1 VRRLRGA
8 DTRLPFASCSIVGL
22 GLAHVSSP
30 PPIAPV
36 TAANPEPRWL
46 ALDVF
51 RALAV
56 LWMIQGHTFTALL
69 GSGDIF
75 GGTFGQIYRLLHGL
89 TAPMF
94 LCGAGLAYGI
104 VTFGAAKPRRLLRRA
119 LMLFAIGTILQLPA
133 APLAEVVQRR
143 ELLAAALQP
152 AALQLVA
159 ACLVLAELLRTRS
172 ASRFAAAALVVS
184 AASALLAPWIW
195 NISLSSRY
203 VLGSWIDGQTG
214 AQFSLVPWVSFFLIG
229 AAISALFG
237 ASLWR
242 ARARMPLIGLF
253 GLALSA
259 LCYWQFLSGHRLH
272 SLYGAHPFWLTSP
285 MFVVFRVGMV
295 LTWLAVLSAASPL
308 LARSFAAWPS
318 LRRLVAALSRHS
330 LVAYVVHLSVL
341 YGLPPLRGQH
351 GTAPHF
357 SLLECTGI
365 CALVLFV
372 SVLSTLNW
380 ERLRELVASVAR
392 RFVQTKRAPLSS
404 PLAPPGAA
412 PRDPL
417 V

>member
-1 VRRLRGA
+1 VPSL
-8 DTRLPFASCSIVGL
+8 
-22 GLAHVSSP
+22 
-30 PPIAPV
+30 PPIVPASTEPS
-36 TAANPEPRWL
+36 AANARWL

-69 GSGDIF
+69 GSGDVF
-75 GGTFGQIYRLLHGL
+75 GGAFGQIYRLLHGL

-94 LCGAGLAYGI
+94 LCGAGLSYGI
-104 VTFGAAKPRRLLRRA
+104 VTFGATKPPGVSGRLLRRA

-133 APLAEVVQRR
+133 APLAEIIQRR
-143 ELLAAALQP
+143 ELLAAVLQP

-159 ACLVLAELLRTRS
+159 ACLVLAELLRTAK
-172 ASRFAAAALVVS
+172 ASQFAVSALVVS
-184 AASALLAPWIW
+184 VVVALLAPWIW

-203 VLGSWIDGQTG
+203 LLGSWIDGQTG
-214 AQFSLVPWVSFFLIG
+214 AQFPLVPWVSFFLIG
-229 AAISALFG
+229 AAISARFG

-242 ARARMPLIGLF
+242 KRARMPLIGLL

-259 LCYWQFLSGHRLH
+259 LCYWQFSSGHRLH

-285 MFVVFRVGMV
+285 IFVVFRVGLV
-295 LTWLAVLSAASPL
+295 LAWLAALSAASPL

-318 LRRLVAALSRHS
+318 LRRLIAALSRHS
-330 LVAYVVHLSVL
+330 LVAYVVHLSML
-341 YGLPPLRGQH
+341 YGLPLLRGPRA
-351 GTAPHF
+351 TAPHF

-365 CALVLFV
+365 CALVLLV
-372 SVLSTLNW
+372 SVLSVLNW
-380 ERLRELVASVAR
+380 ERLRELVTSFAR
-392 RFVQTKRAPLSS
+392 RFPATKRPPLSS

>member
-1 VRRLRGA
+1 VS
-8 DTRLPFASCSIVGL
+8 LPSTVPANTEPS
-22 GLAHVSSP
+22 
-30 PPIAPV
+30 
-36 TAANPEPRWL
+36 AANARWL

-69 GSGDIF
+69 GSGDVF
-75 GGTFGQIYRLLHGL
+75 GGAFGQIYRLLHGL

-104 VTFGAAKPRRLLRRA
+104 VTFGATKPAVPGRLLRRA

-133 APLAEVVQRR
+133 APLADIIQRR
-143 ELLAAALQP
+143 ELLAAVLQP

-159 ACLVLAELLRTRS
+159 ACLVLAELLRTS
-172 ASRFAAAALVVS
+172 DAPRFAAAALVVS
-184 AASALLAPWIW
+184 FAVALLAPWIW
-195 NISLSSRY
+195 NLSLSSRY
-203 VLGSWIDGQTG
+203 LLGSWIDGQTG
-214 AQFSLVPWVSFFLIG
+214 AQFPLVPWVSFFLIG

-237 ASLWR
+237 GSLWR
-242 ARARMPLIGLF
+242 ERARMPLIGLL
-253 GLALSA
+253 GLGLSA

-285 MFVVFRVGMV
+285 LFVVFRVGLV
-295 LTWLAVLSAASPL
+295 LAWLAVLSVASPL

-318 LRRLVAALSRHS
+318 LRRLIAALSRHS

-341 YGLPPLRGQH
+341 YGLPLLRGPH

-357 SLLECTGI
+357 SLLDSTGI

-372 SVLSTLNW
+372 SVVSVLNW
-380 ERLRELVASVAR
+380 ERLRELVISFAR
-392 RFVQTKRAPLSS
+392 RPPATKHAPLSS